1 MTDTN
6 TDPNYQDILNK
17 YSQDLANNNSD
28 PEIPQNPP
36 EPESAPL
43 TEVEPTLVEEPVNTL
58 DSPPSDLPPT
68 FPQPE
73 PQLQP
78 EPQPQPEPVASNPII
93 DTEIPSESINP
104 PPETPKSN
112 NFFKYLFFFSLFA
125 FIVVLILV
133 IRSFL
138 NSQSSSTIPVDSNEV
153 PSITPIVSQQTDN
166 YCVFNDQYFTIGQQ
180 FEATD
185 GCNTCVCGE
194 DLQISCSGLTC
205 PATQSSIEVP
215 PTSTATASPTV
226 TE

>member
-112 NFFKYLFFFSLFA
+112 N
-125 FIVVLILV
+125 LV
-133 IRSFL
+133 H
-138 NSQSSSTIPVDSNEV
+138 
-153 PSITPIVSQQTDN
+153 
-166 YCVFNDQYFTIGQQ
+166 
-180 FEATD
+180 
-185 GCNTCVCGE
+185 
-194 DLQISCSGLTC
+194 
-205 PATQSSIEVP
+205 
-215 PTSTATASPTV
+215 
-226 TE
+226 